1 MKKFAYIVEGRVNII
16 LDEFNPDFPGIKLE
30 ERYAPE
36 IIKNLVEIPTNVEVK
51 EGMDYDKETNT
62 FAEHID
68 AAEELSNGGMTNFVD
83 IEEIEAKEEIPV
95 IDGDVEEIDA

>member
-36 IIKNLVEIPTNVEVK
+36 IIKNLVEIPTNTEVK

-68 AAEELSNGGMTNFVD
+68 IIEENSAYTDQFTG
-83 IEEIEAKEEIPV
+83 IEEIEAEELPAV
-95 IDGDVEEIDA
+95 DGDVEEIKA

>member
-51 EGMDYDKETNT
+51 EGMDYDKETKT
-62 FAEHID
+62 FAEHIEIID
-68 AAEELSNGGMTNFVD
+68 ELNGEIGMENFVD
-83 IEEIEAKEEIPV
+83 IEEIEAEELPV
-95 IDGDVEEIDA
+95 VDGDVEEIKA

>member
-16 LDEFNPDFPGIKLE
+16 LDEFNPDFPGVKLE

-51 EGMDYDKETNT
+51 EGMDYDKETNV
-62 FAEHID
+62 FSEHIEIIEENMTTED
-68 AAEELSNGGMTNFVD
+68 QFVDVEEIKAEENIPAIDGD
-83 IEEIEAKEEIPV
+83 IEEIIE
-95 IDGDVEEIDA
+95 

>member
-68 AAEELSNGGMTNFVD
+68 NTNEEAGMENFVD
-83 IEEIEAKEEIPV
+83 IEEIEAEEEIPA
-95 IDGDVEEIDA
+95 IDGDIEEIKE